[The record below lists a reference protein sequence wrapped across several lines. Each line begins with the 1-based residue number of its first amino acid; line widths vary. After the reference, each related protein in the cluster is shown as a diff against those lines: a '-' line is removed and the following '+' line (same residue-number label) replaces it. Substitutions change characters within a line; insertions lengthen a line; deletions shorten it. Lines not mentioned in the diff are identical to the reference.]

1 MIEYNQLFYSIFAFM
16 AFGQGLSSYIGF
28 KDHDTYFKTQVFW
41 SVSIYLFMFSCVFWA
56 IAPVTNLFCLTLANS
71 CLVGSM
77 LSTLLLFRSFTQAF
91 TKYHLSNALLVLIF
105 YGVVFE
111 FIRQGD
117 YIPRFLLTSS
127 TLTIICV
134 LQIKELR
141 AVIKNDK
148 STYLRLIYFLS
159 MLLLFV
165 LAFRFYQLFHAPDNF
180 IKDLYHENNIGLYS
194 RMVASSLF
202 LLFFTSIG
210 HYFYEKSWHQA
221 NQKLHLNKE
230 QIHDL
235 EDKAYYDNLTGLP
248 NRLLLM
254 DRLNQAMSGVK
265 RRGGFFAILFIDLDG
280 FKAINDHYGHQVG
293 DEFLMAISQQLK
305 TAIRE
310 TDSLARLGG
319 DEFIILLDE
328 LNSQHYLEVTL
339 PRILAACN
347 AEIFLRAIAMQVSA
361 SIGIALYPNVIE
373 SLGDD
378 AEALLVQADQAMY
391 VAKQQGKNCFH
402 VFDRSQDQ
410 VIITRNNSIEA
421 IRLGIRHDEFE
432 LYYQPKVN
440 MATAEVYGFEA
451 LIRWNKNHTELLAPS
466 KFLFIVQNHPLGIEL
481 GYWVIKNALKQLKI
495 WNEKGLNINLSVNV
509 DARQLM
515 QTNFVDILAAEI
527 SKQADFRA
535 GSLVLEILE
544 STAINDR
551 VQVSKVIN
559 KCRDL
564 GIEFALDDFGT
575 GYSSI
580 TYLRELP
587 IKILKI
593 DRSFIA
599 GIADYE
605 HDFRLVS
612 HIIHMAHDL
621 GKQVIAEGIESIEQ
635 GELLISMG
643 CELGQGYVIAEPM
656 PVAAVEAWLK
666 GWRSYPSWLTAQ
678 RSYKNYHLFFETM
691 VDPVLMS
698 KNGRYVDCNA
708 AAIQFLGYPDKK
720 SLLNLSPSDISP
732 LLQPDGQRSVDKAKT
747 NVERVLKDGFHR
759 FEWLILRADG
769 SEALI
774 EVTLNNMTINDDNI
788 LHAVWRDLSLR
799 D

>member
-165 LAFRFYQLFHAPDNF
+165 LAFRFYQLFHVPENF
-180 IKDLYHENNIGLYS
+180 LKDLYHENNIGLYS

-293 DEFLMAISQQLK
+293 DEFLMEISQQLK
-305 TAIRE
+305 AAIRD

-481 GYWVIKNALKQLKI
+481 GYWVIRNALKQLKI

-509 DARQLM
+509 GARQLM

-559 KCRDL
+559 KC
-564 GIEFALDDFGT
+564 
-575 GYSSI
+575 
-580 TYLRELP
+580 
-587 IKILKI
+587 
-593 DRSFIA
+593 
-599 GIADYE
+599 
-605 HDFRLVS
+605 
-612 HIIHMAHDL
+612 
-621 GKQVIAEGIESIEQ
+621 
-635 GELLISMG
+635 
-643 CELGQGYVIAEPM
+643 
-656 PVAAVEAWLK
+656 
-666 GWRSYPSWLTAQ
+666 
-678 RSYKNYHLFFETM
+678 
-691 VDPVLMS
+691 
-698 KNGRYVDCNA
+698 
-708 AAIQFLGYPDKK
+708 
-720 SLLNLSPSDISP
+720 
-732 LLQPDGQRSVDKAKT
+732 
-747 NVERVLKDGFHR
+747 
-759 FEWLILRADG
+759 
-769 SEALI
+769 
-774 EVTLNNMTINDDNI
+774 
-788 LHAVWRDLSLR
+788 
-799 D
+799 